1 MSNISFFNFT
11 KQIYFNHLPTIV
23 DDATESWPAVRQ
35 LNLDQLVQLFA
46 EDPILSDQDLC
57 QFKSN
62 VRAYN
67 QIGGADRLFDDY
79 RQGKRQPFVA
89 HW

>member
-11 KQIYFNHLPTIV
+11 KQIYFNHLPTII
-23 DDATESWPAVRQ
+23 DDATDSWPAVRQ
-35 LNLDQLVQLFA
+35 LNLDRLVQLFA
-46 EDPILSDQDLC
+46 EDPILSEQDLC

-62 VRAYN
+62 VRQYN

-79 RQGKRQPFVA
+79 LRGKRQPFVA